1 MSMTL
6 RIFLIICSVL
16 SFLFCIKRIKQSK
29 MKVTNAAIWMIG
41 SIALILMAI
50 FDNGVA
56 WVATKLGFEAPVN
69 FVFLVIIG
77 FLLIEVFIENIRIT
91 TLNEK
96 IKELDHYIALK
107 ELDDKEKKGENK

>member
-1 MSMTL
+1 MSITL
-6 RIFLIICSVL
+6 RVFLIVCSIL
-16 SFLFCIKRIKQSK
+16 SFVFCIRRIKQSK
-29 MKVTNAAIWMIG
+29 MQVTNAAIWMIG
-41 SIALILMAI
+41 SIVLVLMAI
-50 FDNGVA
+50 FDNGIA
-56 WVATKLGFEAPVN
+56 WIATKLGFIAPVN

-107 ELDDKEKKGENK
+107 EIEEKGDKK